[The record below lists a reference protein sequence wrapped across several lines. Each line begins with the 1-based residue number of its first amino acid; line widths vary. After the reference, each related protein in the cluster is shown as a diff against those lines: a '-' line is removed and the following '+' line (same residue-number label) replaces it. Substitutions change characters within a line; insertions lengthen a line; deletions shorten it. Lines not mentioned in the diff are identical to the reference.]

1 MRWIIIALFSIL
13 SVSTYAE
20 RVLVHLP
27 GPISVAEIA
36 QLNTQAHIIRDLR
49 PLPWLVVGWVERSE
63 THLKT
68 RRALQTNI
76 ANITKSWS
84 LYPDVQGHF
93 ALAQATS
100 TTPNDPRY
108 TEQWHLT
115 EIGVP
120 TLWEK
125 TQGEGVIIALIDSGV
140 DPRHPDLSA
149 NILFDQGYDFGDEDD
164 KPYDESWTGHGTAMA
179 GLIVATCH
187 NQKGGCGVAPAAK
200 IIPYKIN
207 QHSESRFLASD
218 LAAAILAAADSPAKI
233 LLLSLV
239 LDNYSQIVQDALF
252 YAKAQDKIVVAA
264 AGNTGGPVAYPAS
277 EPWVIGVGAFD
288 KSGQRLRDSNY
299 GEGLSLNAPGVDL
312 ITTLPGT
319 GYTDL
324 YRGTSPAA
332 ALVSGVLA
340 LMIAQQPDATVPA
353 VTVTLLASSEDV
365 ETTGFDNQSG
375 FGHLKI
381 ANLLTT
387 DNEPSLTFTPTRA
400 EVLRPS
406 ETLQLNLSLN
416 QLTGRMADLY
426 LRLNLPSESPEKQ
439 RVSFFKIWNSHD
451 SIEKIAYNFPLAS
464 PYLLTNDLFLPLY
477 GTRAL
482 LGPGLIDSAMLEGVY
497 ELSARLTFA
506 DNSIVQA
513 RKLIWVTD
521 ARLFQI
527 SGNE

>member
-1 MRWIIIALFSIL
+1 MRWIIIALL
-13 SVSTYAE
+13 SSLSQITLAE

-27 GPISVAEIA
+27 GPLSAAEMT
-36 QLNTQAHIIRDLR
+36 QLNTQVQIIGDLR
-49 PLPWLVVGWVERSE
+49 PLPWLIGWVEHNE
-63 THLKT
+63 N
-68 RRALQTNI
+68 RRTLRTNVAGI
-76 ANITKSWS
+76 NKNWS

-93 ALAQATS
+93 AQAQTTS

-115 EIGVP
+115 EMGIP
-120 TLWEK
+120 TLWK
-125 TQGEGVIIALIDSGV
+125 TTQGEGVIIALIDSGV
-140 DPRHPDLSA
+140 DPRHPDLSG
-149 NILFDQGYDFGDEDD
+149 NILFEQGYDFGDEDD

-179 GLIVATCH
+179 GLIVAACG
-187 NQKGGCGVAPAAK
+187 NNKGGCGVAPAAK

-207 QHSESRFLASD
+207 QQSDRFFASH
-218 LAAAILAAADSPAKI
+218 LAAAILAAADTPAQI

-239 LDNYSQIVQDALF
+239 LDSYSQIVQDALF
-252 YAKAQDKIVVAA
+252 YAKAQDKIVIAA
-264 AGNTGGPVAYPAS
+264 AGNTGGEVAYPAS

-288 KSGQRLRDSNY
+288 QSGQRLRESNY

-340 LMIAQQPDATVPA
+340 LMIAQAPDATVPA
-353 VTVTLLASSEDV
+353 LTVTLFASCQDV
-365 ETTGFDNQSG
+365 QTMGFDKQSG

-381 ANLLTT
+381 AHTLTI

-400 EVLRPS
+400 QVLRPG
-406 ETLQLNLSLN
+406 ETLELNLSLN
-416 QLTGRMADLY
+416 HVTGRMADLY
-426 LRLNLPSESPEKQ
+426 LRLNLPSELSEKQ

-451 SIEKIAYNFPLAS
+451 RIDKIAYNLPLNS
-464 PYLLTNDLFLPLY
+464 PYLLTDELFLPLY
-477 GTRAL
+477 GVRGL
-482 LGPGLIDSAMLEGVY
+482 LGPGLMDSAMLEGIY
-497 ELSARLTFA
+497 ELSALLTFA
-506 DNSIVQA
+506 DNSKVQA

-521 ARLFQI
+521 ARQSQI
-527 SGNE
+527 KK